1 MLVLVVLACALALSL
16 LTGGRLRYIQEFQLK
31 VLPIGIGAFV
41 VQLLIF
47 TARGESLL
55 GPLLPVIY
63 VLTLG
68 ALLVF
73 LFVNRAVFGM
83 PILMAGLVL
92 NLLVISVNGGRMPAD
107 PNALIAS
114 GQPSRAEILVRDGSA
129 ANCVLMSEETRLNML
144 GDRIVFPFLGA
155 MGAAYSIG
163 DLVAMMGEAVLV
175 YGMVRQRGKAE
186 KSHSEGT
193 GSGDREGGPGFA

>member
-31 VLPIGIGAFV
+31 ALPIGIGAFV

-47 TARGESLL
+47 TARGEALLGSLL
-55 GPLLPVIY
+55 PAIY

-73 LFVNRAVFGM
+73 LFVNRAVFGI

-107 PNALIAS
+107 PHALIAT
-114 GQPSRAEILVRDGSA
+114 GQPSRRRSSYEMAVRP
-129 ANCVLMSEETRLNML
+129 
-144 GDRIVFPFLGA
+144 IV
-155 MGAAYSIG
+155 S
-163 DLVAMMGEAVLV
+163 
-175 YGMVRQRGKAE
+175 
-186 KSHSEGT
+186 
-193 GSGDREGGPGFA
+193 